1 VREFSDMLRTTPAP
15 TSVED
20 NSFSSKKQ
28 MANVNSISEN
38 LPSDAQR
45 FGNAVVIEWRYVSP
59 ILVAIDGDG
68 LTVRCE

>member
-1 VREFSDMLRTTPAP
+1 MREFSDMLRTTPAP
-15 TSVED
+15 TSVEG